1 MELYI
6 SLIVVWLVIFVVSVI
21 IEACTTELV
30 SIWFSAGSIIALIL
44 SAIPNVPFY
53 IPIIVFIVISLTLL
67 LCLRPIIKKM
77 LNKNTLNSNIDE
89 IIGKKGIVESEIND
103 VNLGTVKIHGVL
115 WNALSLDKVPI
126 SKGSHVIVKN
136 VNGNKL
142 IVKEIKKEG

>member
-103 VNLGTVKIHGVL
+103 VDLGTVKIHG
-115 WNALSLDKVPI
+115 AL
-126 SKGSHVIVKN
+126 
-136 VNGNKL
+136 
-142 IVKEIKKEG
+142 

>member
-89 IIGKKGIVESEIND
+89 IKKNDLKKGIKAKRKYPIRKE
-103 VNLGTVKIHGVL
+103 LGTFL
-115 WNALSLDKVPI
+115 MTFPTDLDT
-126 SKGSHVIVKN
+126 N
-136 VNGNKL
+136 
-142 IVKEIKKEG
+142 

>member
-53 IPIIVFIVISLTLL
+53 IPIIVFIVLTLL

-115 WNALSLDKVPI
+115 WNALSLDNVPI

>member
-89 IIGKKGIVESEIND
+89 IIGKKGND
-103 VNLGTVKIHGVL
+103 VDLGTVKIHGVL
-115 WNALSLDKVPI
+115 WNALSLDNVPI

>member
-89 IIGKKGIVESEIND
+89 IETILYQQLESVKSNIDCSAFINEDKDWFADKLVEE
-103 VNLGTVKIHGVL
+103 V
-115 WNALSLDKVPI
+115 
-126 SKGSHVIVKN
+126 SK
-136 VNGNKL
+136 
-142 IVKEIKKEG
+142 

>member
-77 LNKNTLNSNIDE
+77 LNKNTLNSIHVSVTEGLFKTENGLNSCEYDE
-89 IIGKKGIVESEIND
+89 WFEFN
-103 VNLGTVKIHGVL
+103 
-115 WNALSLDKVPI
+115 
-126 SKGSHVIVKN
+126 
-136 VNGNKL
+136 
-142 IVKEIKKEG
+142 